1 MKLIHKFKS
10 PNFNERRSNKVNF
23 IIIHYT
29 ALKSIT
35 DSINYLCSKKNKV
48 SSHYLVSK
56 KGEVYNLV
64 LEKYRAWHAG
74 RSYWS
79 DIIDINS
86 YSIGIELDY
95 YPEKEDTKYSKELIS
110 SLIILLKKLI
120 KKYAITPNNILAHS
134 DISPYRKIDPGK
146 NFPWQLLENK
156 NISFKIT
163 RLKTKNNKLIKK
175 WFIKKK
181 FNSKKRKVLFMLSYL
196 GYDVSLAL
204 INQSN
209 FKQLILNYGNHFQYY
224 KNINLNKK
232 NILQVIEL
240 HFVKILLTKFKKQL
254 NVV

>member
-10 PNFNERRSNKVNF
+10 PNFNERRCDKVDF

-48 SSHYLVSK
+48 SCHYLVSK
-56 KGEVYNLV
+56 RGKVYNLV
-64 LEKYRAWHAG
+64 SEKKRAWHAG
-74 RSYWS
+74 QSYWR

-95 YPEKEDTKYSKELIS
+95 YPEKIDTKYSKELVE
-110 SLIILLKKLI
+110 SLIWLLKKLI
-120 KKYAITPNNILAHS
+120 KKYAITPDNILAHS
-134 DISPYRKIDPGK
+134 DVAPYRKIDPGE
-146 NFPWQLLENK
+146 NFPWELLEDK
-156 NISFKIT
+156 NLSFKIT
-163 RLKTKNNKLIKK
+163 RLKTKNNKLIKN

-181 FNSKKRKVLFMLSYL
+181 FFSKKRKALFMLSYL

-204 INQSN
+204 MNQSN
-209 FKQLILNYGNHFQYY
+209 FKKLILSYGSHFQYY
-224 KNINLNKK
+224 KNINTNKK

-240 HFVKILLTKFKKQL
+240 HFLKILLTKFKKRL
-254 NVV
+254 NVF